1 VLVRSDPRGVVV
13 IGQPSHAWISGQLAR
28 AWGNER
34 FGAVEPFEEVCLA
47 AEQHDI
53 GMAMSDLDPARNPES
68 GLPASFLQMGIPDH
82 IELWTAAPRR
92 LLRQSRYAALLVS
105 LHGTRLY
112 AHRDVSA
119 LPGPDRSLVLEFL
132 EGQRRLQHHLL
143 ETLRADPR
151 TAASAAAPLVARN
164 SRLVG
169 TWDTLS
175 LALCLD
181 YAPYTV
187 TEVPTVEMP
196 VEVRLVQTDPPG
208 RLSLDPWPFGTHA
221 LMVRCEGQR
230 LAGTYADDASLR
242 EALAHAPWE
251 TLEFELVP
259 RLALRGTAGTRAADR

>member
-1 VLVRSDPRGVVV
+1 VLVRKDPRGVVV

-53 GMAMSDLDPARNPES
+53 GMAMWDLEPARNPES
-68 GLPASFLQMGIPDH
+68 GLPVSFLQMAIRDH

-119 LPGPDRSLVLEFL
+119 LLGPERSLVLEFL
-132 EGQRRLQHHLL
+132 EGQRRLQHDLL
-143 ETLRADPR
+143 ETLRADPAA
-151 TAASAAAPLVARN
+151 AASAADGLVARN
-164 SRLVG
+164 SRLIGV
-169 TWDTLS
+169 WDTLS
-175 LALCLD
+175 LALCLE

-187 TEVPTVEMP
+187 TEVPGASGMDGDLELAQAD
-196 VEVRLVQTDPPG
+196 RAG
-208 RLSLDPWPFGTHA
+208 RLTLDPWPLRTDSLVVH
-221 LMVRCEGQR
+221 CEGQ
-230 LAGTYADDASLR
+230 LLEGTYGDDDAMLG
-242 EALAHAPWE
+242 ALTRAPWE

-259 RLALRGTAGTRAADR
+259 R